1 MSDVFVGEILL
12 VPYNFAP
19 TGFAFCEGQLLPI
32 SQNTALFSLL
42 GTNYGGNGTSTFGLP
57 DLRGA
62 VPIGAGQGPGLSL
75 YDLGQTSGATSVTLT
90 PAQMPLHTH
99 TLNGTSTPAT
109 TSDPTGA
116 LLAEPAAN
124 ARYTSLY
131 GTANPNAAA
140 DPGAVSVMGSGQSHN
155 NMQPYLA
162 MNYVIALQGIFPPRA

>member
-90 PAQMPLHTH
+90 PAHRRRRRPPIRLAHSWPSQPP
-99 TLNGTSTPAT
+99 TPAT
-109 TSDPTGA
+109 RRCTGR
-116 LLAEPAAN
+116 PI
-124 ARYTSLY
+124 RT
-131 GTANPNAAA
+131 
-140 DPGAVSVMGSGQSHN
+140 
-155 NMQPYLA
+155 
-162 MNYVIALQGIFPPRA
+162 PPPIRGPSP